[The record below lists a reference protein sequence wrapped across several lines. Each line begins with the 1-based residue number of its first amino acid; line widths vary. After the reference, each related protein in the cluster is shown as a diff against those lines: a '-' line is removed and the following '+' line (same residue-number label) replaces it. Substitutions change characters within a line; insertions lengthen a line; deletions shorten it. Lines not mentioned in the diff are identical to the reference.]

1 MRALPGFALVL
12 AVLAGCGG
20 PHRLQQVSVPAV
32 TGIDVAAAECALAQ
46 AGLHWRF
53 AGHSDR
59 RSLQSEAAACGG
71 RYPLDDR
78 VCGQRPRARSRVQP
92 GTIVL
97 LRTWN
102 GGSLRE
108 RRGCRARRFGH
119 DDPRAVIL
127 DVAFE
132 YFRAPKSGA
141 GRRACRLLTSRERAR
156 LARREAS
163 GCAATINKELGRR
176 LIKGRE
182 TVAEVVSMNPKLG
195 TASATVVKMSIR
207 GKPPVIRLRHEHHA
221 WRIVDTHL

>member
-1 MRALPGFALVL
+1 MWPPPSVRLRKQGCTGGSPAIPIAAVRNPRPRL
-12 AVLAGCGG
+12 AEVG
-20 PHRLQQVSVPAV
+20 
-32 TGIDVAAAECALAQ
+32 T
-46 AGLHWRF
+46 
-53 AGHSDR
+53 
-59 RSLQSEAAACGG
+59 RST
-71 RYPLDDR
+71 DR
-78 VCGQRPRARSRVQP
+78 VCVQCPRARSRVQP

-119 DDPRAVIL
+119 NDPRAVIL